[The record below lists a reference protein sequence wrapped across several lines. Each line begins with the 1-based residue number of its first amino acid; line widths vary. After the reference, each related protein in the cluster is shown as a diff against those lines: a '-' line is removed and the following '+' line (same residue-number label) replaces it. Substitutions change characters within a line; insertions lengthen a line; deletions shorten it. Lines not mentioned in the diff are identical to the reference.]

1 VTIDE
6 VLIVENALVGAVDEP
21 AVGRVWQL
29 RPRHDDGRL
38 GNDLAAQIGGRDG
51 PSRAVARAL
60 HLDPA
65 VSALVTDTIYPLTL
79 LAAHLPRRGRFPSV
93 VHKHSPRVE
102 AGQRHCG
109 AISSNGSRN
118 GSELQP
124 LSGNWLEIPGNFLS
138 SVLQA
143 T

>member
-1 VTIDE
+1 MTIDE

-21 AVGRVWQL
+21 AVGRVGQ
-29 RPRHDDGRL
+29 RGPRNDDGRL

-93 VHKHSPRVE
+93 VHTHSPRVE
-102 AGQRHCG
+102 AG
-109 AISSNGSRN
+109 
-118 GSELQP
+118 
-124 LSGNWLEIPGNFLS
+124 
-138 SVLQA
+138 
-143 T
+143 

>member
-1 VTIDE
+1 MTIDE

-21 AVGRVWQL
+21 AVGRVGQL
-29 RPRHDDGRL
+29 RPQRPHDDGSLGPRRPHDDGRL

-102 AGQRHCG
+102 AG
-109 AISSNGSRN
+109 
-118 GSELQP
+118 
-124 LSGNWLEIPGNFLS
+124 
-138 SVLQA
+138 
-143 T
+143 

>member
-1 VTIDE
+1 MTIDE

-21 AVGRVWQL
+21 AVGRL
-29 RPRHDDGRL
+29 RHLRPRPRHDDGRL

-93 VHKHSPRVE
+93 VHKHSPRGE
-102 AGQRHCG
+102 AG
-109 AISSNGSRN
+109 
-118 GSELQP
+118 
-124 LSGNWLEIPGNFLS
+124 
-138 SVLQA
+138 
-143 T
+143 

>member
-21 AVGRVWQL
+21 AVGSVRQR

-38 GNDLAAQIGGRDG
+38 GNDLAAQIGGWDG
-51 PSRAVARAL
+51 TSRAVARAL

-65 VSALVTDTIYPLTL
+65 VSALVTYSIDPLTL

-93 VHKHSPRVE
+93 VHTHSPRVE
-102 AGQRHCG
+102 AG
-109 AISSNGSRN
+109 
-118 GSELQP
+118 
-124 LSGNWLEIPGNFLS
+124 
-138 SVLQA
+138 
-143 T
+143 

>member
-65 VSALVTDTIYPLTL
+65 VFALVTDTIYHLTL
-79 LAAHLPRRGRFPSV
+79 FAAHLPRRGRFPSV
-93 VHKHSPRVE
+93 VHTHSPRVE
-102 AGQRHCG
+102 AG
-109 AISSNGSRN
+109 
-118 GSELQP
+118 
-124 LSGNWLEIPGNFLS
+124 
-138 SVLQA
+138 
-143 T
+143 

>member
-21 AVGRVWQL
+21 PIGRVGQR
-29 RPRHDDGRL
+29 RPQRPHDDGSLGPRRPHDDGRL

-93 VHKHSPRVE
+93 VHTHSPRVE
-102 AGQRHCG
+102 AG
-109 AISSNGSRN
+109 
-118 GSELQP
+118 
-124 LSGNWLEIPGNFLS
+124 
-138 SVLQA
+138 
-143 T
+143 

>member
-1 VTIDE
+1 VTIYE

-21 AVGRVWQL
+21 AVRRVRQR
-29 RPRHDDGRL
+29 RPLHDDGRL
-38 GNDLAAQIGGRDG
+38 GNDLAAQIGGRDR

-65 VSALVTDTIYPLTL
+65 VFALVTDTIYYLTL

-109 AISSNGSRN
+109 AISSNGSRKW
-118 GSELQP
+118 Q
-124 LSGNWLEIPGNFLS
+124 
-138 SVLQA
+138 
-143 T
+143 

>member
-1 VTIDE
+1 MTIDE

-21 AVGRVWQL
+21 AVGRVGQL

-51 PSRAVARAL
+51 SSRAVARAL

-65 VSALVTDTIYPLTL
+65 VSALVTDTIYPLPL

-93 VHKHSPRVE
+93 VHTHSPRVE
-102 AGQRHCG
+102 AG
-109 AISSNGSRN
+109 
-118 GSELQP
+118 
-124 LSGNWLEIPGNFLS
+124 
-138 SVLQA
+138 
-143 T
+143 